1 MQFEAIL
8 QRISL
13 ELQNFSSCQCLPT
26 WESESG
32 HLLQRPRPKSG
43 GRWGSVLPSGAGCIE
58 RQIVNKV
65 SALKTARKASE
76 SHSRASWTSLALPVS
91 RALVGH
97 TQTQARRPG

>member
-13 ELQNFSSCQCLPT
+13 ELQNFSCQCLPT

-65 SALKTARKASE
+65 SALKPTREASE
-76 SHSRASWTSLALPVS
+76 SHSRASWTSLGLPVS